1 MAKPCYA
8 LAFEDSLNRYLYFPP
23 SKQLEKSQ
31 QKSRPTMK
39 RLKSVQKMWSDHYV
53 RYSRED
59 VINLVGS
66 QQLFTDL

>member
-31 QKSRPTMK
+31 QKSRPPMK

-53 RYSRED
+53 R
-59 VINLVGS
+59 
-66 QQLFTDL
+66 